1 MTTDIADRLK
11 PILLRN
17 GWGNVNEYAHHIPTM
32 LEREGLTIVEAGE
45 FERLRKEITYLR
57 DHITRISRPL
67 TGTDIGH
74 GVIVTSG
81 GQLDVNKL
89 LDRITQIEQRVSR
102 TIDDGR

>member
-1 MTTDIADRLK
+1 MPTDIVDRLK
-11 PILLRN
+11 PILRRD
-17 GWGNVNEYAHHIPTM
+17 GWGNVKEYARHIPTM

-45 FERLRKEITYLR
+45 IERLRKEIAYLR
-57 DHITRISRPL
+57 DHIARLSGPI

-81 GQLDVNKL
+81 GQLDVDKL